1 MAKNSRTDRR
11 KWTAEK
17 KIEIL
22 RSHFAKAKLIDTCEE
37 FRVHPNL
44 LSSWWKAALE
54 AALPSLSGKAA
65 VKSGAWKKQISIM
78 SRSLETRMRS

>member
-1 MAKNSRTDRR
+1 MATDRKTGRR

-44 LSSWWKAALE
+44 LASWQKAALE
-54 AALPSLSGKAA
+54 EALPSLSGEAS
-65 VKSGAWKKQISIM
+65 VKSGA
-78 SRSLETRMRS
+78 